1 MARFHVSLYGAG
13 IWVGYDYNTCSYS
26 ASSIWYVPN
35 TILFQND

>member
-13 IWVGYDYNTCSYS
+13 IWVGYDYSTCPYT

-35 TILFQND
+35 TILIQNV